1 LLVYAAG
8 RYPQDM
14 SRTPMDARYARAV
27 RLEED
32 EVGEI
37 TAAYGGALERL
48 VALAHPCGKAIGGPR
63 EAA

>member
-1 LLVYAAG
+1 
-8 RYPQDM
+8 M
-14 SRTPMDARYARAV
+14 SRTPMNARYARAG

-32 EVGEI
+32 EAGEI
-37 TAAYGGALERL
+37 TAAYEGASERL